1 MPLASLLALTLLAA
15 QPAPPDV
22 VVSTAPSE
30 APSKPPV
37 TAQAAPGPE
46 IASADGIPPG
56 APSDDYGLVSWCYGA
71 LGEYLTIYDDIKPDL
86 KAIDKMFGSP
96 VVEAEPYHEDMAEA
110 RKAEKRFAAAMEAA
124 EKASP
129 QPIAQH
135 GADSVAKGRSIWSVV
150 QLNKTRRNLV
160 DAWLFWGVPD
170 RCETTAK
177 TLKTRASLLGQAMA
191 VNVPKPDE
199 ASKPAPTVDVAP
211 APTAAEPDKGASGK
225 ADAGKPAEDKL
236 TNYKPDWAAVSDGPA
251 PATPAKPN

>member
-1 MPLASLLALTLLAA
+1 MPQAFLLALTLLAA
-15 QPAPPDV
+15 EAAPPAPDV
-22 VVSTAPSE
+22 VVSTAPVE
-30 APSKPPV
+30 APAKPPEK
-37 TAQAAPGPE
+37 APAAPDPNAPG
-46 IASADGIPPG
+46 ADGVPPG

-86 KAIDKMFGSP
+86 KAIDRMFGSP

-124 EKASP
+124 ERASP
-129 QPIAQH
+129 KPIAER
-135 GADSVAKGRSIWSVV
+135 GADAVAKGRSIWSVV

-170 RCETTAK
+170 RCESTAK

-191 VNVPKPDE
+191 VNAPPPDAAPKPVPE
-199 ASKPAPTVDVAP
+199 ADASPAPAV
-211 APTAAEPDKGASGK
+211 AEPD
-225 ADAGKPAEDKL
+225 KPAEDKL

-251 PATPAKPN
+251 PATPPKPN